1 MTAGG
6 FARGEQDMPLA
17 PCQTRVSRLLG
28 RGQQVKRFQK
38 LFDFRNNLRNL
49 NQEAA
54 IDSMRNVLAVLGL
67 GLLIGDFAT
76 MRLPYVIPGFTL
88 LIAVWYADYLRHDL
102 PAAPVVNVP
111 ESAVP
116 EKKEQSS
123 EQRLIDPI
131 DQLGRAS

>member
-1 MTAGG
+1 M
-6 FARGEQDMPLA
+6 
-17 PCQTRVSRLLG
+17 
-28 RGQQVKRFQK
+28 KRFHK
-38 LFDFRNNLRNL
+38 LFEVRNNLRNL
-49 NQEAA
+49 NKEAA

-76 MRLPYVIPGFTL
+76 MRLPYVIPGSAL

-102 PAAPVVNVP
+102 PVAPVVNVS
-111 ESAVP
+111 ETAVP
-116 EKKEQSS
+116 EKKEQGLS